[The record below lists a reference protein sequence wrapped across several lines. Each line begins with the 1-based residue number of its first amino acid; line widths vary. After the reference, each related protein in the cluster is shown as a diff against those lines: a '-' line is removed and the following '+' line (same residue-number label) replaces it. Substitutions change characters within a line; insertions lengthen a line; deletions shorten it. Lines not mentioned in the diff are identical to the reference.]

1 MTKPT
6 CTETS
11 CSYPETCNW
20 NNMCMVEQLEIS
32 NEVKMYETS
41 TESVGVLLCH
51 GFLSKHEQMVP
62 LSNYIYE
69 TLGWETS
76 LVELTG
82 HGYDQENIAT
92 ATWNDWVDDV
102 KEKYLNLKQ
111 RCDKVY
117 MIGFSLGGC
126 ISAYVASLKS
136 IRPEGLI
143 IVNGVFGVKNVF
155 NKLLPG
161 VMIYNKVCS
170 KLKLQK
176 IMLESI
182 TNDSEDPDLNQ
193 PLVNLSAT
201 NELRKMSKIA
211 GTILQDVKCPTF
223 LIQEYNDPTVFYGSG
238 KRAFK
243 KLGATFKRFYTTKLN
258 THLTIHDKGLEC
270 GVFCKIVEFLKD
282 VEKDTFVNIAHRGS
296 SGNFTENTLTSFEK
310 AIDHGCDMIEL
321 DVQKIGSKYRVF
333 HDNNFK
339 RMFGLDINTTDIGE
353 EDVSGLTYTNMDK
366 IPTLC
371 EVLDTINGR
380 VSVNIEIKGPY
391 IATSVA
397 NIVIDYLKKPE
408 WASVDIILSSFS
420 CSELNMLRNLFSKI
434 SLSLLVHSGECDNLN
449 MGVHFASAKSS
460 NFHSINLPPS
470 GVSREVVELAKRENI
485 RIYVYTVNE
494 IKQIRYLREL
504 GVNGVFT
511 DFPKLI
517 R

>member
-1 MTKPT
+1 MTKIK
-6 CTETS
+6 CTKTS
-11 CSYPETCNW
+11 CLYPETCNW

-32 NEVKMYETS
+32 NSARLNETS
-41 TESVGVLLCH
+41 IDKIGVLLCH

-82 HGYDQENIAT
+82 HGYDEENIAT
-92 ATWNDWVDDV
+92 ATWNNWVDDV
-102 KEKYLNLKQ
+102 KERYLNLKQ

-126 ISAYVASLKS
+126 VSAYVASLKS

-143 IVNGVFGVKNVF
+143 VVNGVFGVKNVF

-193 PLVNLSAT
+193 SLISLSAT

-270 GVFCKIVEFLKD
+270 SVFCKILEFLKD
-282 VEKDTFVNIAHRGS
+282 VEKDDFVNIAHRGA
-296 SGNFTENTLTSFEK
+296 SGDFTENTLQAFEE
-310 AIDHGCDMIEL
+310 AIDRGCNAIEF
-321 DVQKIGSKYRVF
+321 DVQSIGNRFRIF
-333 HDNNFK
+333 HDLNFH
-339 RMFGLDINTTDIGE
+339 RMFGIDVETSKIS
-353 EDVSGLTYTNMDK
+353 EDEVSKLVYPNLEK
-366 IPTLC
+366 LPTLQQALGC
-371 EVLDTINGR
+371 INGR
-380 VSVNIEIKGPY
+380 VDVNVEIKSNSVAVNI
-391 IATSVA
+391 A
-397 NIVIDYLKKPE
+397 NIAESYLEKPE
-408 WASVDIILSSFS
+408 WKNKSITLSCFS
-420 CSELNMLRNLFSKI
+420 LATINTLYRFRKKVKLSYLLYDQYCNLEEIKRLKNDYI
-434 SLSLLVHSGECDNLN
+434 KYNIHSL
-449 MGVHFASAKSS
+449 
-460 NFHSINLPPS
+460 NLPLES
-470 GVSREVVELAKRENI
+470 ISKQIIEYCNDNNI

>member
-1 MTKPT
+1 MTKLK
-6 CTETS
+6 CTKTS
-11 CSYPETCNW
+11 CLYPETCNW
-20 NNMCMVEQLEIS
+20 NNMCMIEQLEIS
-32 NEVKMYETS
+32 NSTRLNETS
-41 TESVGVLLCH
+41 VDTIGVLLCH

-92 ATWNDWVDDV
+92 ATWNDWVADV

-111 RCDKVY
+111 RCNKVY

-161 VMIYNKVCS
+161 VMIYNKVCD

-270 GVFCKIVEFLKD
+270 SVFCKILEFLKD
-282 VEKDTFVNIAHRGS
+282 VEKDDFVNIAHRGA
-296 SGNFTENTLTSFEK
+296 SGDFTENTLQSFEE
-310 AIDHGCDMIEL
+310 AIDRGCDAIEF
-321 DVQKIGSKYRVF
+321 DVQSIGNRFRIF
-333 HDNNFK
+333 HDNNFE
-339 RMFGLDINTTDIGE
+339 RMFGIDID
-353 EDVSGLTYTNMDK
+353 TNKMYRFRKKAKLSYLLYDQYCN
-366 IPTLC
+366 L
-371 EVLDTINGR
+371 E
-380 VSVNIEIKGPY
+380 EIKRLKDDY
-391 IATSVA
+391 IKY
-397 NIVIDYLKKPE
+397 NIH
-408 WASVDIILSSFS
+408 
-420 CSELNMLRNLFSKI
+420 
-434 SLSLLVHSGECDNLN
+434 SL
-449 MGVHFASAKSS
+449 
-460 NFHSINLPPS
+460 NLPLES
-470 GVSREVVELAKRENI
+470 ISEKIIEYCVNNNI

>member
-1 MTKPT
+1 M
-6 CTETS
+6 
-11 CSYPETCNW
+11 
-20 NNMCMVEQLEIS
+20 MDQLEKS
-32 NEVKMYETS
+32 NEVKVFETS
-41 TESVGVLLCH
+41 TDKVGVLLCH

-126 ISAYVASLKS
+126 ISAYVAGLKS

-223 LIQEYNDPTVFYGSG
+223 VIQEYNDPTVFYGSG

-270 GVFCKIVEFLKD
+270 SVFCKILEFLKD
-282 VEKDTFVNIAHRGS
+282 VEKDDFVNIAHRGA
-296 SGNFTENTLTSFEK
+296 SGDFTENTLQAFEE
-310 AIDHGCDMIEL
+310 AIDRGCDAIEF
-321 DVQKIGSKYRVF
+321 DVQSIGNRFRIF
-333 HDNNFK
+333 HDNNFE
-339 RMFGLDINTTDIGE
+339 RMFGIDID
-353 EDVSGLTYTNMDK
+353 TNKISEAEANKLVYPNLEK
-366 IPTLC
+366 IPTLQQA
-371 EVLDTINGR
+371 LDYVNGR
-380 VSVNIEIKGPY
+380 VDVNIEIKSNQAALN
-391 IATSVA
+391 IA
-397 NIVIDYLKKPE
+397 NIAESYLEKPE
-408 WASVDIILSSFS
+408 WKNKSITLSCFS
-420 CSELNMLRNLFSKI
+420 LATINTLYRFRKKAKLSYLLYDQYCNLEEIERLKDDYI
-434 SLSLLVHSGECDNLN
+434 KYNIHSL
-449 MGVHFASAKSS
+449 
-460 NFHSINLPPS
+460 NLPLES
-470 GVSREVVELAKRENI
+470 ISEKIIEYCVNNNI

-504 GVNGVFT
+504 GVSGVFT
-511 DFPKLI
+511 DYPRLI

>member
-1 MTKPT
+1 M
-6 CTETS
+6 
-11 CSYPETCNW
+11 
-20 NNMCMVEQLEIS
+20 MEQLEIS
-32 NEVKMYETS
+32 NSARLNETS
-41 TESVGVLLCH
+41 TDKIGVLLCH

-92 ATWNDWVDDV
+92 ATWNNWVDDV
-102 KEKYLNLKQ
+102 KEKYLSLRK

-170 KLKLQK
+170 KVKLQK

-182 TNDSEDPDLNQ
+182 TNDSEDPELNQ

-223 LIQEYNDPTVFYGSG
+223 VIQEYNDPTVFYGSG

-270 GVFCKIVEFLKD
+270 SVFCKILEFLKD
-282 VEKDTFVNIAHRGS
+282 VEKDDFVNIAHRGA
-296 SGNFTENTLTSFEK
+296 SGDFTENTLQAFEE
-310 AIDHGCDMIEL
+310 AIDRGCNAIEF
-321 DVQKIGSKYRVF
+321 DVQSIGNHFRIF
-333 HDNNFK
+333 HDRDFH
-339 RMFGLDINTTDIGE
+339 RMFGIDIETNKISETE
-353 EDVSGLTYTNMDK
+353 VSKLVYPNLEK
-366 IPTLC
+366 LPTLQ
-371 EVLDTINGR
+371 EALDCINGR
-380 VSVNIEIKGPY
+380 VDVNIEIKSNQVAVN
-391 IATSVA
+391 IA
-397 NIVIDYLKKPE
+397 NIAESYLEKPE
-408 WASVDIILSSFS
+408 WKNKSITLSCFS
-420 CSELNMLRNLFSKI
+420 LATINTLYRFRKKAKLSYLLYDQYCNLEEIKRLKDDYI
-434 SLSLLVHSGECDNLN
+434 KYNIHSL
-449 MGVHFASAKSS
+449 
-460 NFHSINLPPS
+460 NLPLES
-470 GVSREVVELAKRENI
+470 ISEKIIEYCVNNNI

-511 DFPKLI
+511 DYPRLI